1 MNNVCLCVGN
11 YATNPF
17 YIKLSD
23 ISIYSVEELCYYFM
37 DKAYIIDDSIVCDE
51 LVDWIR
57 NECGLVELADE
68 LADYPRKH
76 ASVAA
81 FVSVIYEYTGM
92 YDENTRL
99 RIDQILKGNADLTP
113 VEKYQKRAQYLY
125 EQGRFREALM
135 IYRELIDYVP
145 SRDTAEKAKLYYNMA
160 SIYAMDFAYSIA
172 AEYYY
177 ESYLLKPDR
186 QTRRSYIL
194 ANMLAMTDYAYGAF
208 KRENPEWEQDFEDV
222 EKMYF
227 DTLDKWQTSNE
238 KQYLEELGKLK
249 DNGDMETYTA
259 KAKNLISK
267 LKKDYKRQ
275 TQN

>member
-1 MNNVCLCVGN
+1 VGN

-37 DKAYIIDDSIVCDE
+37 DKAYIIDDSIVCVE

-57 NECGLVELADE
+57 NECGLAELADE

>member
-238 KQYLEELGKLK
+238 KQYLADLEKLK

>member
-37 DKAYIIDDSIVCDE
+37 DKAFIIDDSIVCDE

-57 NECGLVELADE
+57 NECGLAELADE

>member
-37 DKAYIIDDSIVCDE
+37 DKAFIIDDSIVCDE